1 MGRPAPAVGLRPGLT
16 LGLLLRHLGG
26 DRPAQVEPED
36 RRGGKM
42 RSTSLITAATI
53 AASLIAGG
61 AGAASANAAA
71 GSQDLFC
78 ASGYNT
84 CLTWPYTK
92 WDVKSRPYLTV
103 DVYVN
108 PYTANLL
115 ETSYDW
121 TSPTFTNAGT
131 YTVSGK
137 AEPVSDINLGAPAP
151 AGNGLY
157 EFTCLSFTVNGTGA
171 TVYATYKGGGAWGLV
186 SGSCM

>member
-1 MGRPAPAVGLRPGLT
+1 MRK
-16 LGLLLRHLGG
+16 HL
-26 DRPAQVEPED
+26 
-36 RRGGKM
+36 M
-42 RSTSLITAATI
+42 ITAAAL

-61 AGAASANAAA
+61 AGAASANATT
-71 GSQDLFC
+71 GSEDLFC
-78 ASGYNT
+78 ATGYNT

-92 WDVKSRPYLTV
+92 YESTSRPYLTV
-103 DVYVN
+103 DVYAN

-115 ETSYDW
+115 QTSYDW
-121 TSPTFTNAGT
+121 TSATFTNAGT
-131 YTVSGK
+131 YTVNGK

-171 TVYATYKGGGAWGLV
+171 TVYATYWGGGAWKLA